1 MLVIAFIN
9 AVISITLFFVI
20 NRFIIDNTYIPLMIN
35 RYSTIVREHYA
46 TGKNDA
52 TLPDTIT
59 YIENQYGPFLYN
71 TILVTTATGT
81 VVYPANQL
89 HHSIDL
95 ERFSQRYALYLD
107 DDTLMY
113 LFPSTNLSDYPPIR
127 GFTGYTIGLVITIL
141 LCTSTVSTGIGG
153 ALLFQIYRSI
163 SQLVQLLRQHKSDT
177 YFVTQLMPSIPLET
191 QVLAQALD
199 ERDTEIRRQI
209 FIHRQ
214 LIADVAHE
222 LRNPLNTINGYI
234 EAMRDGDLDPT
245 IPRLAI
251 VHDEIQALHRL
262 INDMHLLSLAEVNQI
277 PLQVTTCDSHTF
289 ITNVY
294 HTVQSSCQAH
304 DIQLILDHAQP
315 TVELSMDTGRMLR
328 VITNLVDNAIRHTPA
343 HGKIT
348 LHVSHTAHHV
358 VFMVADT
365 GDGISP
371 ADIPHIF
378 ERFYRGSRPQ
388 GEGTGLGLAI
398 AKAIVEAHH
407 GTLTLQ
413 STLQQGTTITAAI
426 PRSQLIK

>member
-1 MLVIAFIN
+1 MFRTLRAQIFLVMLVIAFIN

-222 LRNPLNTINGYI
+222 
-234 EAMRDGDLDPT
+234 
-245 IPRLAI
+245 
-251 VHDEIQALHRL
+251 
-262 INDMHLLSLAEVNQI
+262 
-277 PLQVTTCDSHTF
+277 
-289 ITNVY
+289 
-294 HTVQSSCQAH
+294 
-304 DIQLILDHAQP
+304 
-315 TVELSMDTGRMLR
+315 
-328 VITNLVDNAIRHTPA
+328 
-343 HGKIT
+343 
-348 LHVSHTAHHV
+348 
-358 VFMVADT
+358 
-365 GDGISP
+365 
-371 ADIPHIF
+371 
-378 ERFYRGSRPQ
+378 
-388 GEGTGLGLAI
+388 
-398 AKAIVEAHH
+398 
-407 GTLTLQ
+407 
-413 STLQQGTTITAAI
+413 
-426 PRSQLIK
+426 